1 MRFRILLS
9 FIFLLLISWITYVSL
24 DLLQYESHGN
34 LRFYFNSSDYKI
46 IIIHKLKEVDLQQE
60 NFQVNTKN
68 QTIYSSIIPNIKR
81 ESSIFISSKRPLI
94 LIEQKENWTEKQV
107 KQLFNNGLYPI
118 LFRGKRNFSF
128 GEYRGIYSKNQVVIF
143 QGNFEPKVQPILD
156 VDRKAS
162 YSIISFKNKN
172 LNLCDVYNKSSGSYL
187 YSKHKV
193 QNLKTSMYDDKKLFS
208 SILPTNFSEYKFFS
222 ASYLSE
228 IDSEFKKSDFSKWVD
243 KGLVFIRN
251 KNQSAVIFYFKE
263 GQNPIQNLNEKLNIE
278 ERNESSANFKNI
290 PFSNYFKQAVA
301 TGFFIEEFN
310 NFAVISTAK
319 SYLDEIITE
328 INLGKSLS
336 QDEIKCKHIYGDLPK
351 KVACRVVSGD
361 SHKTKSIY
369 GTLALE
375 SEFIPL
381 STKMLVDQS
390 KDKDYFSMNVGESIK
405 DFLALEGRGNVIVL
419 TQTNKIIAYIDG
431 IRKWEKQLLSNDSQ
445 LKEFSSDRF
454 LASLFQNNE
463 AQIIDKNG
471 LVIHRLMSYNNIPP
485 IKYKINNTE
494 FLVVNAPNNVAIL
507 NEKGEVIKKLPVFSN
522 IKEIAKYKDGNNTRI
537 GILTENFIYVFE
549 PINRTIIR
557 KIPCDSTSKLF
568 TDNSS
573 IYYAGI
579 EKNILKLIN
588 SGGMIKE
595 INIKI
600 NSKVIGHFFEN
611 KLFTVVLKNGN
622 NIFTINENG
631 EQKWSITLPSSEMID
646 CSISSC
652 KNGTILIGL
661 LDVIENKLYLLD
673 KTGQLVDNI
682 GRQGSNKLQISIFS
696 ENTFSITTL
705 LRNTV
710 IQYTKQ

>member
-46 IIIHKLKEVDLQQE
+46 IIIHKHKEVDWEQE
-60 NFQVNTKN
+60 NFQVSTKN
-68 QTIYSSIIPNIKR
+68 QTLYYSIVPNIKR

-94 LIEQKENWTEKQV
+94 LIEQKDNWTEKDV

-187 YSKHKV
+187 YSKHKAK
-193 QNLKTSMYDDKKLFS
+193 NLKTSMYDDKKLFS
-208 SILPTNFSEYKFFS
+208 SILTTNFSEYKFFS

-290 PFSNYFKQAVA
+290 PFSNYFKQDIA

-336 QDEIKCKHIYGDLPK
+336 QDEIKCKYIYGELPK
-351 KVACRVVSGD
+351 KVACRLVSRD
-361 SHKTKSIY
+361 SRKTKSIY
-369 GTLALE
+369 GALALE

-390 KDKDYFSMNVGESIK
+390 KDKDYFSMNVGEVIK

-419 TQTNKIIAYIDG
+419 TQTNKIIAYVDG

-494 FLVVNAPNNVAIL
+494 FLVVNAPNNIAIL
-507 NEKGEVIKKLPVFSN
+507 NEKGIIIKKFPVFSN

-573 IYYAGI
+573 IFYAGI

-611 KLFTVVLKNGN
+611 NNPVLLIKN
-622 NIFTINENG
+622 TNEIRAIDYNG
-631 EQKWSITLPSSEMID
+631 IVKWKKIMNLSE
-646 CSISSC
+646 ISSC
-652 KNGTILIGL
+652 SVKSGKNGIILIGI
-661 LDVIENKLYLLD
+661 LDSIENKLYLLN
-673 KTGQLVDNI
+673 TSGQFIANQDLK
-682 GRQGSNKLQISIFS
+682 GSEKIQITQFG
-696 ENTFSITTL
+696 ENAFSISTVL
-705 LRNTV
+705 GNAV
-710 IQYTKQ
+710 IQYTK